1 MRSIQAHVNNAP
13 IIAGNYRHLT
23 SYSWCHGKIA
33 YDWKSL
39 PANSLVVDVGGG
51 VGTACLA
58 LAKEFPNLKFV
69 VQNRQSVVEA
79 GIEVHIPPLN
89 RIDVRFLTVS

>member
-1 MRSIQAHVNNAP
+1 MISYPRS
-13 IIAGNYRHLT
+13 YK
-23 SYSWCHGKIA
+23 KIA

-39 PANSLVVDVGGG
+39 PSSSLVVDVGGG

-69 VQNRQSVVEA
+69 VQDRQPAVKAGVE
-79 GIEVHIPPLN
+79 VRIPP
-89 RIDVRFLTVS
+89 